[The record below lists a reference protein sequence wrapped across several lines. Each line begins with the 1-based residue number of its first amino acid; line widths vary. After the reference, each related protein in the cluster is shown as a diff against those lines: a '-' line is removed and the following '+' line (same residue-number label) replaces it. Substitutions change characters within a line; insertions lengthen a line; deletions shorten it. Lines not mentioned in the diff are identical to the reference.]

1 MCHGQCRHGFYQICR
16 SRMFDRDGFIQ
27 HPTDVSYQ
35 LHYPLRYRMMKVQ
48 TSMKCITAK
57 EDNPCT
63 LVPTDFQL
71 RRKMKFKFHFRFSF
85 FFAL

>member
-1 MCHGQCRHGFYQICR
+1 MAILKKLCLKPKQNEA
-16 SRMFDRDGFIQ
+16 DN
-27 HPTDVSYQ
+27 VS
-35 LHYPLRYRMMKVQ
+35 
-48 TSMKCITAK
+48 
-57 EDNPCT
+57 NPCT